1 LAEQATTGL
10 TAEVSQERFA
20 TLLEA
25 VSFSPVHQR
34 VAATSIPREPTTELL
49 DVVRRVATRVPAV
62 AAQFGLS
69 PADGTPAAPT
79 PAAPTP
85 AAPTAPAVA

>member
-10 TAEVSQERFA
+10 TADVSQERFA

-34 VAATSIPREPTTELL
+34 VAATSIPREPTADLL
-49 DVVRRVATRVPAV
+49 SVVRRCAARVPAV
-62 AAQFGLS
+62 AAQFGLA
-69 PADGTPAAPT
+69 PGEKPAA
-79 PAAPTP
+79 
-85 AAPTAPAVA
+85 VATRA